1 MTVLVTVTVTVMMCS
16 LVTVNLWLKITFYHV
31 KPENFYL
38 SMVLV
43 ALTTLLDVLNT
54 NLVLLLFKNVV
65 TGFFAVAAKESLI
78 TILKKIYM
86 FFLVVNA
93 MNYSITGRK
102 DKKFLLWTL
111 YDINEEEEEEK
122 LKVEEFRVC
131 DCFLDWTLSY
141 RHRFNDDLYD
151 EWRLVDF
158 LLKYRLIISL
168 VIFMQCLVLLL
179 SSVVKNHSIIF
190 RIWMISITIIFSKN
204 ATHIRLICDV
214 CFFWRKYC
222 SLNTSVQSVK

>member
-1 MTVLVTVTVTVMMCS
+1 M
-16 LVTVNLWLKITFYHV
+16 KF
-31 KPENFYL
+31 
-38 SMVLV
+38 
-43 ALTTLLDVLNT
+43 TLN
-54 NLVLLLFKNVV
+54 N
-65 TGFFAVAAKESLI
+65 
-78 TILKKIYM
+78 
-86 FFLVVNA
+86 
-93 MNYSITGRK
+93 SIIGRK

-111 YDINEEEEEEK
+111 YDINEEEEEEEK

-141 RHRFNDDLYD
+141 RQRFNDDLYD

-158 LLKYRLIISL
+158 FTEIPSDHITL
-168 VIFMQCLVLLL
+168 IFMQCLVLLL
-179 SSVVKNHSIIF
+179 SSVVKKHSIIF

>member
-1 MTVLVTVTVTVMMCS
+1 
-16 LVTVNLWLKITFYHV
+16 
-31 KPENFYL
+31 
-38 SMVLV
+38 
-43 ALTTLLDVLNT
+43 
-54 NLVLLLFKNVV
+54 
-65 TGFFAVAAKESLI
+65 
-78 TILKKIYM
+78 M

-93 MNYSITGRK
+93 MNYSITGHK

-158 LLKYRLIISL
+158 FTEIPSDHISSDIYAMFGTTAILCCQKPLYYFSYMDDIDHDYFLKKCHTYQIDMRCMFFLEK
-168 VIFMQCLVLLL
+168 VLFFKYIC
-179 SSVVKNHSIIF
+179 SKCQINFIKAASKKFIEIKN
-190 RIWMISITIIFSKN
+190 
-204 ATHIRLICDV
+204 D
-214 CFFWRKYC
+214 
-222 SLNTSVQSVK
+222 